1 MSIRP
6 ISINDLPAGQEDAFA
21 VALDRYTR
29 SAWRAAKPDVPAAP
43 APEPADVALLRE
55 IRDELKARPRV

>member
-1 MSIRP
+1 VI
-6 ISINDLPAGQEDAFA
+6 
-21 VALDRYTR
+21 
-29 SAWRAAKPDVPAAP
+29 AKPEVPAAP